1 MDAAFALESQE
12 DQEAQMDAMRAR
24 IDSHEEQLEVDRLR
38 KEKED
43 ARDAANQRYMALN
56 LQAQAREKK
65 KQDAADRERAKNAS
79 QSNQVAFG
87 SSTTVLAKMK
97 KKALATKKAKEDKKR
112 WDEQEKWNIYKEPLT
127 GKQWKKTPIDDVLN
141 DPKNF
146 NGMGDPMSSPHVS
159 NMDIDYELDLLEFEG
174 ICERE
179 RNLPVSK
186 MR

>member
-1 MDAAFALESQE
+1 MDAAFALESQA

-24 IDSHEEQLEVDRLR
+24 IDNHEEQLNFDRLR
-38 KEKED
+38 QEKEV
-43 ARDAANQRYMALN
+43 AREAANQRYMALN
-56 LQAQAREKK
+56 LQAQAKEQK
-65 KQDAADRERAKNAS
+65 KQDA
-79 QSNQVAFG
+79 SNQQKANHASKNNQMAFG
-87 SSTTVLAKMK
+87 SSTTVLAKLK
-97 KKALATKKAKEDKKR
+97 KKALTTKKAKEDKKR

-127 GKQWKKTPIDDVLN
+127 GKQWKKTTIDDVLM
-141 DPKNF
+141 DPANF
-146 NGMGDPMSSPHVS
+146 NGLGDAMSSPHVS